1 MINITHPDQDKYD
14 RAIEAKQEI
23 ARRQIAAI
31 VIPERQ
37 ELPTIGTVLRDRW
50 FQFDLAGQRD
60 LIARELPFGQ
70 WLNRKGYLSRDAA
83 DIDKAQTEFQ
93 AEM

>member
-1 MINITHPDQDKYD
+1 
-14 RAIEAKQEI
+14 
-23 ARRQIAAI
+23 
-31 VIPERQ
+31 
-37 ELPTIGTVLRDRW
+37 LPTIGTVLRDRW